1 MKTTISL
8 YDFRDAFHQAG
19 RSNQF
24 SHDGLRVLFEYLE
37 EYEDST
43 GSEVELDVI
52 GLCCE
57 FSEETPEEIAENY
70 GYAFDEDEN
79 EDEDTRRN
87 AILQFL
93 NDRTTVCGYTKD
105 GSIVYQAF

>member
-52 GLCCE
+52 GLCCDFNE
-57 FSEETPEEIAENY
+57 STFEEIARDY
-70 GYAFDEDEN
+70 GYNLEGEDDDEKREN
-79 EDEDTRRN
+79 LIDW
-87 AILQFL
+87 LS
-93 NDRTTVCGYTKD
+93 DRTLVCGVTND

>member
-8 YDFRDAFHQAG
+8 YDFRDAFYQANRG
-19 RSNQF
+19 AQF
-24 SHDGLRVLFEYLE
+24 SYDGLKVLFEYLE

-52 GLCCE
+52 ALCCE
-57 FSEETPEEIAENY
+57 FSESTLEEIARDY
-70 GYAFDEDEN
+70 GYDLEGEDDDEKREN
-79 EDEDTRRN
+79 LIEW
-87 AILQFL
+87 L
-93 NDRTTVCGYTKD
+93 NDRTLVCGVTNE